1 MGEEEEEEGMNYSW
15 AQREGGR
22 EGGRHAKA
30 GGKEEGGI
38 LRCQCYVHTHGKAQ
52 NNNPSLLGRRALGL
66 SRGMVFRILE
76 HSGLFGNQT
85 PSYDTFP
92 PWSRKG

>member
-1 MGEEEEEEGMNYSW
+1 MGAEGR
-15 AQREGGR
+15 RES
-22 EGGRHAKA
+22 GRHAKA
-30 GGKEEGGI
+30 GEKEEGGL

-76 HSGLFGNQT
+76 HSGLSAPNAFLRHLSPLEQ
-85 PSYDTFP
+85 
-92 PWSRKG
+92 KGLTALTAHVKED